1 MWEILNSV
9 FRKHRSA
16 LEAVVSAPRRRRRK
30 RGGAAGVGGGGPLD
44 RVMLSMV
51 GEKEIPLEE
60 SDEDEPT
67 HCKTM

>member
-1 MWEILNSV
+1 M
-9 FRKHRSA
+9 
-16 LEAVVSAPRRRRRK
+16 
-30 RGGAAGVGGGGPLD
+30 GGGGPLD

-67 HCKTM
+67 HCKSM

>member
-1 MWEILNSV
+1 M

-30 RGGAAGVGGGGPLD
+30 RGGATGGGPLD

-60 SDEDEPT
+60 SDEEEPT
-67 HCKTM
+67 HCKSM

>member
-1 MWEILNSV
+1 MS
-9 FRKHRSA
+9 RKHRSA

-30 RGGAAGVGGGGPLD
+30 RVGAAGGGPLD

-67 HCKTM
+67 HCKSM